1 MMSLIRYT
9 LALVFSIGLLAG
21 YWLGSY
27 VHRDIKIEFQ
37 AAPRP
42 GAQAPTM
49 LNKPYFQRTEALV
62 GPLSESP
69 RGVEESL

>member
-9 LALVFSIGLLAG
+9 LALVFSLGLLAG

-27 VHRDIKIEFQ
+27 IHKDIHIQFQ

-69 RGVEESL
+69 RNVESPL

>member
-1 MMSLIRYT
+1 MLSLIRYT
-9 LALVFSIGLLAG
+9 LALVFSLGLLAG

-42 GAQAPTM
+42 GAQAPTVHQIAT
-49 LNKPYFQRTEALV
+49 FQRTEALV

-69 RGVEESL
+69 RNVESPL

>member
-1 MMSLIRYT
+1 MR
-9 LALVFSIGLLAG
+9 LAAMVLWLVFSIGLLAG

>member
-1 MMSLIRYT
+1 MRLIAM
-9 LALVFSIGLLAG
+9 LFWLVFSLGLLAG

-42 GAQAPTM
+42 GAQAPTVHEH
-49 LNKPYFQRTEALV
+49 PYFQTIEEEGGL
-62 GPLSESP
+62 LSMSPRNVESP
-69 RGVEESL
+69 L